1 MHNIHKH
8 PIAATIALALFAS
21 SIAAQTAPDAGSL
34 LREAEKQQ
42 TPRLPQPAPQAMP
55 QVPLAPDANA
65 LRVRVKAFRISG
77 NTLVAEPELQ
87 AVLAPWVGKESTFA
101 ELQQAANAV
110 AEAYRRHGW
119 FARPQLPAQ
128 DLADGVVKINIVEG
142 RLGAVR
148 IDDGGKSL
156 RLDRSVVSQTMTA
169 RQQPGDPLNLDALE
183 RGNAILNDTPGF
195 AVATV
200 LSAGSDTGETDAIVK
215 VQDRPLLAGMAQLD
229 NQGARS
235 TGVDKLTFNFSL
247 DNPGGAGDQ
256 ISANGNASEGS
267 RYLKLGYSLPFKRDG
282 LRAGISVSAMQ
293 YQLLGDDFAAVNSQ
307 GDAKTFGLNAS
318 YPLLRSGNSNMSLAG
333 AIDRKDYYNEAN
345 EIATSEKRIHTALLA
360 LNGDLLDGLGN
371 GGMTLWGVSLTVG
384 QVDLSANAANE
395 SADQNGPSSAGSYQK
410 LGYSLARLQR
420 MSDQSTLWLSLSG
433 QRASKNLDSSEKF
446 SLGGP
451 SGVRAYPLMEGS
463 GDDGWLATLE
473 ARYNLTPDLQ
483 LSVFYD
489 HGSVTQSHNPDYTG
503 APLVNQASLK
513 GAGIGLNWSQPG
525 SFTVRAV
532 WARRIG
538 DNPLAS
544 ATTGADG
551 DGSLKP
557 NRFWLSAVVY
567 F

>member
-1 MHNIHKH
+1 MHNIRKH

-34 LREAEKQQ
+34 LREAEKQA
-42 TPRLPQPAPQAMP
+42 PRLPQPAPQAMP
-55 QVPLAPDANA
+55 QVPLAPDASS
-65 LRVRVKAFRISG
+65 LRVQVKAFRISG
-77 NTLVAEPELQ
+77 NTLIAEPELQ
-87 AVLAPWVGKESTFA
+87 AALAPWVGKESTFA

-128 DLADGVVKINIVEG
+128 DLADGVVRINIIEG

-148 IDDGGKSL
+148 IEDGGQTL

-215 VQDRPLLAGMAQLD
+215 VQDKPLLAATAQLD

-235 TGVDKLTFNFSL
+235 TGADKLTFNVSL

-267 RYLKLGYSLPFKRDG
+267 RYLRLGYSRPFGREG
-282 LRAGISVSAMQ
+282 LRAGINASAMR
-293 YQLLGDDFAAVNSQ
+293 YQLLGEDFAALNSQ
-307 GDAKTFGLNAS
+307 GDAKTLGLTAS
-318 YPLLRSGNSNMSLAG
+318 YPLLRSGSRNMSLAG

-345 EIATSEKRIHTALLA
+345 QISTSEKRIHTALLA
-360 LNGDLLDGLGN
+360 LNGDLLDDLGK
-371 GGMTLWGVSLTVG
+371 GGMTLWGVNLSAG
-384 QVDLSANAANE
+384 QVDLSANATNE
-395 SADQNGPSSAGSYQK
+395 SADQAGPGTAGGYQK

-420 MSDQSTLWLSLSG
+420 VSDQSTLWLSFSG

-451 SGVRAYPLMEGS
+451 QGVRAYPLMEGS

-489 HGSVTQSHNPDYTG
+489 HGSVTQSHNADYTG

-513 GAGIGLNWSQPG
+513 GAGLGLSWSQPG
-525 SFTVRAV
+525 SFTLRAV

-538 DNPLAS
+538 DNSLAS
-544 ATTGADG
+544 ASTGADG

>member
-1 MHNIHKH
+1 MHKLRKH
-8 PIAATIALALFAS
+8 PITVAIALAIFS
-21 SIAAQTAPDAGSL
+21 TGIAAQTAPDAGSL

-42 TPRLPQPAPQAMP
+42 APRLPQPAPQAVP
-55 QVPLAPDANA
+55 QAPLAPDANA
-65 LRVRVKAFRISG
+65 LRVQVKAFRIRG
-77 NTLVAEPELQ
+77 NTLIAEPELQ
-87 AVLAPWVGKESTFA
+87 AVLAPWVGKESSFA
-101 ELQQAANAV
+101 ELQQAANAL

-128 DLADGVVKINIVEG
+128 DLAEGIVSINIIEG

-148 IDDGGKSL
+148 IEDGGLAL
-156 RLDRSVVSQTMTA
+156 RLDRSLVTQTMTA
-169 RQQPGDPLNLDALE
+169 RQRPGDPLNLDALE
-183 RGNAILNDTPGF
+183 RSNAILNDTPGI
-195 AVATV
+195 AVTTILAP
-200 LSAGSDTGETDAIVK
+200 GSDTGETDAIVK
-215 VQDRPLLAGMAQLD
+215 VQDKPLVASAVQVE

-235 TGVDKLTFNFSL
+235 TGADKLVFNLSL

-267 RYLKLGYSLPFKRDG
+267 RYVKLAYARPFGRDG
-282 LRAGISVSAMQ
+282 LRAGISASAMR
-293 YQLLGDDFAAVNSQ
+293 YQLLGEDFAALNSK
-307 GDAKTFGLNAS
+307 GDAKTLGLNAS
-318 YPLLRSGNSNMSLAG
+318 YPLLRSGTRNASLAG

-345 EIATSEKRIHTALLA
+345 EISTSEKRLHTALLA
-360 LNGDLLDGLGN
+360 LNGDLLDGFGQ
-371 GGMTLWGVSLTVG
+371 GGMTLWSVNLTAG
-384 QVDLSANAANE
+384 QVDLSANATNE
-395 SADQNGPSSAGSYQK
+395 NADQIGPGTAGSYQK
-410 LGYSLARLQR
+410 LGFSLARLQR

-451 SGVRAYPLMEGS
+451 QGVRAYPLMEGS

-489 HGSVTQSHNPDYTG
+489 HGAITQSHNADYTG
-503 APLVNQASLK
+503 APLVNEASLK
-513 GAGIGLNWSQPG
+513 GGGLGLSWSQSG
-525 SFTVRAV
+525 RFNLRAV

-544 ATTGADG
+544 ASTGADG

-557 NRFWLSAVVY
+557 NRFWLSAIVY

>member
-1 MHNIHKH
+1 MHNIHKQ
-8 PIAATIALALFAS
+8 PVLVAIALALFAS
-21 SIAAQTAPDAGSL
+21 SIAAQSAPDAGSL
-34 LREAEKQQ
+34 LREAEKQA
-42 TPRLPQPAPQAMP
+42 PRLPQPAPQAVP
-55 QVPLAPDANA
+55 QAPLAPDANA
-65 LRVRVKAFRISG
+65 LRVQVKAIRISG
-77 NTLVAEPELQ
+77 NTLSAEPELQ
-87 AVLAPWVGKESTFA
+87 AVLSPWVGKESSFA
-101 ELQQAANAV
+101 ELQQAANAL

-128 DLADGVVKINIVEG
+128 DLADGVVNINIIEG

-148 IDDGGKSL
+148 IDDGGKPL
-156 RLDRSVVSQTMTA
+156 RADRAIVSSTMTA

-215 VQDRPLLAGMAQLD
+215 VQDKPLLAGTVQLD

-235 TGVDKLTFNFSL
+235 TGADKLTFNLSL

-267 RYLKLGYSLPFKRDG
+267 RYLRLGYSRPFGREG
-282 LRAGISVSAMQ
+282 LRAGINASAMR
-293 YQLLGDDFAAVNSQ
+293 YQLLGEDFAALNSQ
-307 GDAKTFGLNAS
+307 GDAKTLGLNAS
-318 YPLLRSGNSNMSLAG
+318 YPLLRSGTRNMSLAG

-345 EIATSEKRIHTALLA
+345 AIATSEKRIHTALLA
-360 LNGDLLDGLGN
+360 LNGDLLDGLGK
-371 GGMTLWGVSLTVG
+371 GGMTLWGVNLSAG
-384 QVDLSANAANE
+384 QVDLSANATNE
-395 SADQNGPSSAGSYQK
+395 SADQAGPGSAGSYQK

-420 MSDQSTLWLSLSG
+420 VSDQSTLWLSLSG

-489 HGSVTQSHNPDYTG
+489 HGTITQSHNADYTG

-513 GAGIGLNWSQPG
+513 GAGVGLNWSQSG
-525 SFTVRAV
+525 SFSLRAT
-532 WARRIG
+532 WARRLG
-538 DNPLAS
+538 DNPFAS
-544 ATTGADG
+544 ASTGADG
-551 DGSLKP
+551 DGSINL
-557 NRFWLSAVVY
+557 NRFWLSAVV
-567 F
+567 FF

>member
-1 MHNIHKH
+1 MHNIRKH

-21 SIAAQTAPDAGSL
+21 SIAAQSTPDAGSL

-42 TPRLPQPAPQAMP
+42 PRLPQPAPQAMP

-451 SGVRAYPLMEGS
+451 QGVRAYPLMEGS